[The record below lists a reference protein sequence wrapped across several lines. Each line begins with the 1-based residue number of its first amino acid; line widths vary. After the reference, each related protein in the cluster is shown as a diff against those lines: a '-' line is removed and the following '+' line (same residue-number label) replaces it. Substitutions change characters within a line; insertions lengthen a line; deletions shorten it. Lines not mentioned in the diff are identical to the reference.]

1 MTPIVNKI
9 RDNLLRYFIGHVMKR
24 RNSKIL
30 RVVLEFRNKFKKKVR
45 KRKTKK
51 EMDRQNIENDTK
63 IAV

>member
-1 MTPIVNKI
+1 
-9 RDNLLRYFIGHVMKR
+9 MKR

-30 RVVLEFRNKFKKKVR
+30 RVVLEFRNKFRKKVR

>member
-1 MTPIVNKI
+1 
-9 RDNLLRYFIGHVMKR
+9 MKR